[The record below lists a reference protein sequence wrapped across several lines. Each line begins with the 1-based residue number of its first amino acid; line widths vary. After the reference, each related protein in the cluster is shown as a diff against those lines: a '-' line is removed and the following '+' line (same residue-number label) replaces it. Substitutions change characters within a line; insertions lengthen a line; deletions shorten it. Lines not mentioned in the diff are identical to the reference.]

1 MTLTSMVNT
10 RYYNVT
16 VTIDY
21 TPTRQRQC
29 LPSSFPDFFKYLILS
44 CSALTL
50 VEYWKKSMYKS
61 ENFQQN
67 YKLYEG
73 GSPSSI
79 CFWTGFLTIVLL
91 LYLSY
96 YTIIIIQACISF
108 IPSFSAHSP
117 SDEVRTQPEIHSSL
131 IGFEVRSSG
140 FCWQQQ
146 SSRSSWWLRLRA
158 LSAFCYHHSSLPL
171 FPSPQ
176 FSACSHCS
184 LTLTRFQTLH

>member
-1 MTLTSMVNT
+1 MVNT

-146 SSRSSWWLRLRA
+146 SSRSSWWLQA
-158 LSAFCYHHSSLPL
+158 NSAFCYHHSSLPL